1 MNDLDLLRRYEP
13 VVRYTEGEMF
23 FPCAVDAYLARC
35 RLWMADAARTMTLL
49 AAPGELTTAA
59 LAEFRSV
66 PREHRL
72 FLQFVDGPLTA
83 LDYQRWARRPE
94 RVRLPSPN
102 RLQRIG
108 LPNRILDGVFALSLL
123 VRGRVPGGTAAA
135 AQVQYTA
142 MQDED
147 PRRVY
152 YGRVVRDGGYI
163 VLHYLFFFPM
173 NDWRSTFNGVNDH
186 ESDWEQVLIYLTD
199 EGGSGDLDALPEPR
213 WVAFASHDFSGDD
226 LRRRWDDPE
235 VEKIG
240 GTHPVIYAGA
250 GSHASYFTAGEYL
263 MQVEPRALA
272 PVHGVGKAID
282 RLWTDTLRQGTSLNL
297 DEGIKALL
305 SIPFVDYARGDGHSI
320 GPGQTEPWTP
330 ILISDADG
338 WVDGYRGLWGLDTWD
353 PLGGERAPSGPKYN
367 RDGSVRLSWRDPLAW
382 AGLDKVLPPRA
393 AVVAMEQLLADL
405 ETEHGALTQE
415 IDDHRTTVRKLELE
429 VATLRSTQFLSS
441 LLRRREAE
449 LAAATAA
456 LNGLS
461 DRLIDV
467 SETREAGTEQLAR
480 MRAGDFGPP
489 RAHISH
495 AHAPQPPIAGGT
507 RLARWWWAVSGGLIL
522 LLLVGLVAFRP
533 PNWPWWLAGII
544 ILFGGV
550 DAASRGRL
558 NMFLLRLA
566 IVLALITSAILLYR
580 FWVVA
585 LVLGLTAL
593 VVMMIRDNLREVFGH

>member
-1 MNDLDLLRRYEP
+1 
-13 VVRYTEGEMF
+13 
-23 FPCAVDAYLARC
+23 
-35 RLWMADAARTMTLL
+35 MADAARTMTLL
-49 AAPGELTTAA
+49 AAPGDLTTTA

-72 FLQFVDGPLTA
+72 FLQFVDSPLTA

-135 AQVQYTA
+135 AQVQYSA
-142 MQDED
+142 MQAED

-199 EGGSGDLDALPEPR
+199 EALTDEASSDEAQTDESGALPEPR

-235 VEKIG
+235 VEKVD

-320 GPGQTEPWTP
+320 GPVQAEPWTP
-330 ILISDADG
+330 ILIGDADG

-441 LLRRREAE
+441 LL
-449 LAAATAA
+449 
-456 LNGLS
+456 
-461 DRLIDV
+461 
-467 SETREAGTEQLAR
+467 
-480 MRAGDFGPP
+480 
-489 RAHISH
+489 
-495 AHAPQPPIAGGT
+495 GG
-507 RLARWWWAVSGGLIL
+507 AK
-522 LLLVGLVAFRP
+522 
-533 PNWPWWLAGII
+533 PNWRMPRPR
-544 ILFGGV
+544 
-550 DAASRGRL
+550 S
-558 NMFLLRLA
+558 
-566 IVLALITSAILLYR
+566 
-580 FWVVA
+580 
-585 LVLGLTAL
+585 TA
-593 VVMMIRDNLREVFGH
+593 